1 MNPFEMVV
9 AIVFITAIASVLR
22 ARYGI
27 RRDKHGNDLPV
38 ERDTGAAQR
47 MEAEMK
53 QLKWR
58 KKTASSAR
66 SNGCG
71 IGRDDEYGDGRG
83 SGMSSGQIMA
93 VIIVAM
99 VLVAGIFKSRFRY
112 AHKYGQRLSE
122 GESRAAMAEAER
134 LREEVKQL
142 KERLH
147 VLERITVEKESSLER
162 EFARLRD
169 Q

>member
-1 MNPFEMVV
+1 MYLGGQQLMV
-9 AIVFITAIASVLR
+9 
-22 ARYGI
+22 
-27 RRDKHGNDLPV
+27 
-38 ERDTGAAQR
+38 
-47 MEAEMK
+47 
-53 QLKWR
+53 
-58 KKTASSAR
+58 
-66 SNGCG
+66 
-71 IGRDDEYGDGRG
+71 
-83 SGMSSGQIMA
+83 

-99 VLVAGIFKSRFRY
+99 ALIAGIFKARFRY
-112 AHKYGQRLSE
+112 AHKYGQRISQDD
-122 GESRAAMAEAER
+122 SRAAMAEAER

>member
-1 MNPFEMVV
+1 MSGGNIMV
-9 AIVFITAIASVLR
+9 
-22 ARYGI
+22 
-27 RRDKHGNDLPV
+27 
-38 ERDTGAAQR
+38 
-47 MEAEMK
+47 
-53 QLKWR
+53 
-58 KKTASSAR
+58 
-66 SNGCG
+66 
-71 IGRDDEYGDGRG
+71 
-83 SGMSSGQIMA
+83 

-99 VLVAGIFKSRFRY
+99 VMIAGILKARYRY
-112 AHKYGQRLSE
+112 AHKYEDRASE

>member
-1 MNPFEMVV
+1 
-9 AIVFITAIASVLR
+9 
-22 ARYGI
+22 
-27 RRDKHGNDLPV
+27 
-38 ERDTGAAQR
+38 
-47 MEAEMK
+47 
-53 QLKWR
+53 
-58 KKTASSAR
+58 
-66 SNGCG
+66 
-71 IGRDDEYGDGRG
+71 
-83 SGMSSGQIMA
+83 MSSGQLTA
-93 VIIVAM
+93 VLIVAIIM
-99 VLVAGIFKSRFRY
+99 IASIFKSRLRF
-112 AHKYGQRLSE
+112 AHKSGERLSE

>member
-1 MNPFEMVV
+1 M
-9 AIVFITAIASVLR
+9 L
-22 ARYGI
+22 
-27 RRDKHGNDLPV
+27 
-38 ERDTGAAQR
+38 
-47 MEAEMK
+47 
-53 QLKWR
+53 
-58 KKTASSAR
+58 
-66 SNGCG
+66 
-71 IGRDDEYGDGRG
+71 
-83 SGMSSGQIMA
+83 SSGQLLA

-99 VLVAGIFKSRFRY
+99 VMFAGIAKARIRY
-112 AHKYGQRLSE
+112 AHKYGNGQPSE
-122 GESRAAMAEAER
+122 GDGRAALAEAER